1 MKTTLGLDD
10 DTTDVYVQDEV
21 SGPSQMFFEFA
32 KRVRNMMTTGI
43 AATPFLAMHT
53 CLTPLPFSEQLAR
66 VYDVL
71 EIFVLE
77 AEAEHRDRLAGYVPT
92 TVPEYLRKRF
102 NSSGCY
108 PGFWVME

>member
-1 MKTTLGLDD
+1 M
-10 DTTDVYVQDEV
+10 
-21 SGPSQMFFEFA
+21 
-32 KRVRNMMTTGI
+32 
-43 AATPFLAMHT
+43 
-53 CLTPLPFSEQLAR
+53 
-66 VYDVL
+66 L

-92 TVPEYLRKRF
+92 TVPEYLRKRY